1 MAGSPQGGTGIGN
14 VNQAAAQAVL
24 NAGLSSGQDMFYAP
38 SQVQAGQLA
47 TTDYAPYMNP
57 YTQNVIDAQAADVL
71 RNAQIGIGNLG
82 AQAQA
87 AKAFGGSRHGIAEAE
102 IGRGVTDILGQQS
115 AALRGQAFQN
125 AQAAAQQDIANRL
138 AADQFNVQS
147 GLSGQQARLAA
158 AGQLADI
165 GQTGFNMG
173 QTVQQNLYAQGA
185 LQQAVQ
191 QALIDEAKQQY
202 AGYVGAPA
210 NTINYLSN
218 AIGAVPQGGG
228 GTTTQTGTSDGGL
241 FGALSSI
248 GGFVGAL
255 GNAGLLSDER
265 LKDDITFLKRLP
277 NGIEIFKWKWND
289 IAKKIGANENHTV
302 GVIAQ
307 KVMKSNPDAVS
318 KHHSGYFMVNY
329 SKLGISV

>member
-1 MAGSPQGGTGIGN
+1 MAGAPQGGIGN
-14 VNQAAAQAVL
+14 VNQAAATAVL
-24 NAGLSSGQDMFYAP
+24 NAGLSTGQDMFYGP
-38 SQVQAGQLA
+38 QQVQAGQLA

-71 RNAQIGIGNLG
+71 RNAQIGLGNLG

-87 AKAFGGSRHGIAEAE
+87 ARAFGGSRHGIAEAE
-102 IGRGVTDILGQQS
+102 LGRGVTDILGQQS

-210 NTINYLSN
+210 NTINYVSN
-218 AIGAVPQGGG
+218 AVGAVPGGG
-228 GTTTQTGTSDGGL
+228 GQTTTSTSSGGL

-248 GGFVGAL
+248 GGLVGSL
-255 GNAGLLSDER
+255 GRAGLLSDER

-289 IAKKIGANENHTV
+289 IAKNIGANENHTV

-318 KHHSGYFMVNY
+318 KHHSGYFMVDY
-329 SKLGISV
+329 SKLGISI